1 MKLID
6 LDKENISKASTIILD
21 YLKNGEVVI
30 LPTDTIDGLSVRA
43 DDKKGVEKIYSIKK
57 RGKNKPLLVLVSSM
71 AMLKKYCYLNKIQ
84 EKKLKEIWQESRP
97 SSVILKHRNL
107 LSSNITH
114 NNSYLAVRLPKSV
127 FLRKMIRALGVP
139 IVSTSV
145 NISGQKNISGHEAL
159 YYFKSA
165 PRPALI
171 VLSQKNNNLNKTASR
186 LLSLD
191 EEANIKILRN

>member
-145 NISGQKNISGHEAL
+145 NISGQKNISAYDAP
-159 YYFKSA
+159 YYFKSG

>member
-145 NISGQKNISGHEAL
+145 NISGQKNIFAYDAP
-159 YYFKSA
+159 YYFKSG

>member
-1 MKLID
+1 MKLIY
-6 LDKENISKASTIILD
+6 LDKDNVSQANAIILD
-21 YLKNGEVVI
+21 YLKKGKVVI

-43 DDKKGVEKIYSIKK
+43 DDKKGVEKIYHIKK
-57 RGKNKPLLVLVSSM
+57 RNKNKPLLVLVSSIS
-71 AMLKKYCYLNKIQ
+71 MLKRYCYLNKIQ

-114 NNSYLAVRLPKSV
+114 NNQYLAVRLPKSV

-145 NISGQKNISGHEAL
+145 NISGQKNISAYDAP
-159 YYFKSA
+159 YYFTSA

-171 VLSQKNNNLNKTASR
+171 VLSQKNNNLNKTASK

-191 EEANIKILRN
+191 EEANVKILRN